1 MVLSRLFSRDQ
12 PRPAGDLVLE
22 AAAEVVESLP
32 VDDDID
38 ALMKRLE
45 AEALEVFAR
54 HGLPAEAGIYRQAR
68 DAGSWEFLGSDLSVS
83 ERWAM
88 VLAHPPE
95 EGWRYVPL
103 SEIGR
108 LERPHV
114 REVMAAVRMLETLQ
128 DARRAVLDE
137 SGGTNAS
144 AQVALRAG
152 MRLAFSLEF
161 VGRAS
166 GRRLLPF
173 PAEDSSAPLT
183 DEPLL
188 RRRSIEERHWHW
200 RNWRAEA
207 EAILASHP
215 RLTAQ
220 EVAVRVK
227 RNLRLAESLGTIRRR
242 ISSPLSAPA
251 EAATD
256 PLTR

>member
-1 MVLSRLFSRDQ
+1 MVLRRLFSRDQ
-12 PRPAGDLVLE
+12 PRPAGDLLLE
-22 AAAEVVESLP
+22 GAADAVEDLP
-32 VDDDID
+32 PDDDID

-54 HGLPAEAGIYRQAR
+54 HGLPGDAGIYRRAKE
-68 DAGSWEFLGSDLSVS
+68 AGSWEFLGSNLSVA
-83 ERWAM
+83 ERWSM

-108 LERPHV
+108 LELPHV

-128 DARRAVLDE
+128 DARRALLDE

-144 AQVALRAG
+144 AQVALKAG

-161 VGRAS
+161 VGRAT

-173 PAEDSSAPLT
+173 PAEDSTTAITS
-183 DEPLL
+183 EPLL
-188 RRRSIEERHWHW
+188 RRRSVEERHWHW

-207 EAILASHP
+207 EAIWASHP
-215 RLTAQ
+215 RLTAH

-227 RNLRLAESLGTIRRR
+227 RNLRLSESLSTVSRR
-242 ISSPLSAPA
+242 INQPVAA
-251 EAATD
+251 DTGAATD
-256 PLTR
+256 PPTR